1 MADVQ
6 LAVNELGALAASLGR
21 TSVSSAQVALALG
34 GGRMP
39 NLLETI
45 RAKVGLPQNV
55 EPSPRDVG
63 TALRLLANATGL
75 LEGYRGG
82 HAKAASWRPTEA
94 GKGVAAEAPPKGVE
108 APKAANVEGV
118 PVPPAEPPDPLK
130 DPTLHAH
137 GAPDG
142 FHLRGVSTLLD
153 GAGQPVM
160 QWVKT
165 AKDAESQRLEMLFE
179 AIKSLPESFREAHE
193 PVKAPEHCNDDLLCC
208 YPLGDPHLGEH
219 AWAEETGGDYDLKIA
234 SRLHVEAIRK
244 LVALSPPAKQALII
258 SLGDFFHADSN
269 LARTERSGAPLD
281 TDSRWAKV
289 LKVGIHTMK
298 AMIDLALEKHESV
311 RLVVEVGN
319 HDSYSSTMLALAID
333 AFYDNDPRV
342 TVDTSPQKFHWYRF
356 GRNLIGTTHGD
367 SAKPDQ
373 LPMIMAHDKAED
385 WGQTRFRR
393 WYVGHIHQER
403 VREFPGCTVEWFRTL
418 AGRDAWAHGSG
429 YRSDRDM
436 RVDVLHR
443 EHGMVTRHIV
453 GIEQL
458 N

>member
-6 LAVNELGALAASLGR
+6 LAVNELGSLAASLGR

-82 HAKAASWRPTEA
+82 HAKAASWRPVEA
-94 GKGVAAEAPPKGVE
+94 GKAVAAEAPPKAVE
-108 APKAANVEGV
+108 MPKVANVEGV

-165 AKDAESQRLEMLFE
+165 AKDAEQQRLDALFE

-193 PVKAPEHCNDDLLCC
+193 PTPAPEHCAEDLLCIV
-208 YPLGDPHLGEH
+208 PLGDPHLGMFSWH
-219 AWAEETGGDYDLKIA
+219 QETGADYDIKIA
-234 SRLHVEAIRK
+234 ERLHVEAIRK
-244 LVALSPPAKQALII
+244 LVDAAPPAKQALVI
-258 SLGDFFHADSN
+258 SLGDFFHCDSN
-269 LARTERSGAPLD
+269 LARTTRSGAPLD
-281 TDSRWAKV
+281 TDTRWQLVLRVGVRMMRAMVDAALAKF
-289 LKVGIHTMK
+289 
-298 AMIDLALEKHESV
+298 ENV
-311 RLVVEVGN
+311 RLACCIGN
-319 HDSYSSTMLALAID
+319 HDDLSSAMLALAMD
-333 AFYDNDPRV
+333 AFYSNDPRV
-342 TVDTSPQKFHWYRF
+342 TVDTSPSPFLWHTF
-356 GRNLIGTTHGD
+356 GKNLIGIAHGD
-367 SAKPDQ
+367 AAKMDQ
-373 LPMIMAHDKAED
+373 LPMLMASMKPEE
-385 WGQTRFRR
+385 WGATRHRF
-393 WYVGHIHQER
+393 WYTGHLHHEK
-403 VREFPGCTVEWFRTL
+403 VREFPGCVVESFRTL
-418 AGRDAWAHGSG
+418 APQDAWAHRAG

-443 EHGMVTRHIV
+443 EHGRITRHIV

>member
-45 RAKVGLPQNV
+45 RAKVGLPQDAS
-55 EPSPRDVG
+55 PSPRDVG

-82 HAKAASWRPTEA
+82 HDKAASWRPTEA
-94 GKGVAAEAPPKGVE
+94 GKGVAAEAPP
-108 APKAANVEGV
+108 NVV
-118 PVPPAEPPDPLK
+118 NVDAPVPPTEKPDPLK

-137 GAPDG
+137 GAPNG

-165 AKDAESQRLEMLFE
+165 AKDAEQHRLELLFE
-179 AIKSLPESFREAHE
+179 AIKSLPDSFREAHE
-193 PVKAPEHCNDDLLCC
+193 PAKAPEHCAEDLLCV
-208 YPLGDPHLGEH
+208 YPIGDPHLGMH
-219 AWAEETGGDYDLKIA
+219 AWGEETGDDYDLKIA
-234 SRLHVEAIRK
+234 ARLHTEAIRK
-244 LVALSPPAKQALII
+244 LVALAPPAKQALVI
-258 SLGDFFHADSN
+258 SLGDFFHADNN
-269 LARTERSGAPLD
+269 LARTERSGNPLD

-289 LKVGIHTMK
+289 LRVGVHTMK
-298 AMIDLALEKHESV
+298 AMIDIALEKHESV
-311 RLVVEVGN
+311 RVIVEVGN

-333 AFYDNDPRV
+333 AFYDRDPRV

-367 SAKPDQ
+367 GPKPEG
-373 LPMIMAHDKAED
+373 LPLVMAHDRAED
-385 WGQTRFRR
+385 WGQTRHRKM
-393 WYVGHIHQER
+393 YVGHWHQER
-403 VREFPGCTVEWFRTL
+403 VREFPGCKVEWFRTL
-418 AGRDAWAHGSG
+418 ASRDAYAHGEG

-453 GIEQL
+453 GIERLQ
-458 N
+458 

>member
-6 LAVNELGALAASLGR
+6 LAVNELGSLAASLGR

-82 HAKAASWRPTEA
+82 HAKAASWRPVES
-94 GKGVAAEAPPKGVE
+94 GKAVAAEAPPKAVE
-108 APKAANVEGV
+108 APKVGNVEA

-193 PVKAPEHCNDDLLCC
+193 PVKAPEHCAEDLLCIV
-208 YPLGDPHLGEH
+208 PIADPHLACL
-219 AWAEETGGDYDLKIA
+219 AWAEETGQNYDLKIA
-234 SRLHVEAIRK
+234 EKIHAEAVRK
-244 LVALSPPAKQALII
+244 LVGLAPPAKQCLIV
-258 SLGDFFHADSN
+258 SLGDFFHADNN
-269 LARTERSGAPLD
+269 LARTERSGNPLD
-281 TDSRWAKV
+281 TDSRHA
-289 LKVGIHTMK
+289 LALRTGIRLFRT
-298 AMIDLALEKHESV
+298 MIDTALTKFEKVSV
-311 RLVVEVGN
+311 IVEVGN
-319 HDSYSSTMLALAID
+319 HDLASSMMLALAID
-333 AFYDNDPRV
+333 AFYSRDERV
-342 TVDTSPQKFHWYRF
+342 VVDTSPEHFHWFRF
-356 GRNLIGTTHGD
+356 GKNLIGTTHGD
-367 SAKPDQ
+367 GPKADR
-373 LPMIMAHDKAED
+373 LPMVMAYDRPED
-385 WGQTRFRR
+385 WGETKHRRF
-393 WYVGHIHQER
+393 YVGHFHQER
-403 VREFPGCTVEWFRTL
+403 VQEFPGVTVEFFRTL
-418 AGRDAWAHGSG
+418 AGRDAWAHNNG
-429 YRSDRDM
+429 YRSGRDM
-436 RVDVLHR
+436 RMDVIHR
-443 EHGMVTRHIV
+443 EHGLVTRHMV

-458 N
+458 G